1 MRGPSVLDLLEA
13 VRRTARSHPAVL
25 AWWMVPRARLR
36 VRAASAAKKGRVV
49 ELALECPA
57 GHEIDFER
65 IGQDVSRLLPGASV
79 EVRAYRGDDPESKA
93 LIRLFSRGEPTGSEA
108 PLRESIGP

>member
-13 VRRTARSHPAVL
+13 VRRTARSHPAVR

-36 VRAASAAKKGRVV
+36 VQGSSAAKKGRVV
-49 ELALECPA
+49 ELALECPV

-65 IGQDVSRLLPGASV
+65 IGQDVSRLLPGARV
-79 EVRAYRGDDPESKA
+79 EVRAYHADDPENKA
-93 LIRLFSRGEPTGSEA
+93 LIRLFSRGEPAGSDA